1 MKQHDC
7 LAAASGQQV
16 VIAHAIYAGFA
27 VLNFRSR
34 FGRRGGGGCR
44 RDLTIG
50 RTAKGQ
56 GYGQHC

>member
-1 MKQHDC
+1 MKQRDC

-34 FGRRGGGGCR
+34 FGRGGGGGCAV
-44 RDLTIG
+44 T
-50 RTAKGQ
+50 
-56 GYGQHC
+56 